1 MSKVA
6 FFIAL
11 FASCLFAGIS
21 YGNEARLTHTLYI
34 DSETHREFSYGEL
47 VDCFRNFCLC
57 RDGFG
62 RDYVYQWLQL
72 MKIDR
77 KELHRALMQ
86 VYGDMCVLAASDD
99 ANIEKTHT
107 AVIGKRRL
115 LMFWGFCVDD
125 NDAEILTKIYS
136 NPAEDLRVRVN
147 AVFAHLLSADINK
160 IKLIVGNIPDISRG
174 NVHSRHLM
182 YLDVQEVSLWTTIE
196 KRAAIVDALKEVCVH
211 EDSKF
216 MFGVLDDIFK
226 CLDNSYAKSQFRRD
240 FIKQFLGTPF
250 SEKEISA
257 KIKDEFDEARN
268 ECFNEDA
275 EVKPL
280 RYVPRTYGPFIS
292 YEESILGITPQQR
305 RIRKMLKVTAAVSAV
320 AALSA
325 SAFFLSKRRRK
336 CS

>member
-11 FASCLFAGIS
+11 CASCFSTVLS
-21 YGNEARLTHTLYI
+21 HGNEARLTHTLYI
-34 DSETHREFSYGEL
+34 DSETYREFSYDEL

-72 MKIDR
+72 MKLDR
-77 KELHRALMQ
+77 NKLHRALMQ
-86 VYGDMCVLAASDD
+86 VYGDMCALAASAD
-99 ANIEKTHT
+99 ANVEKSHT

-115 LMFWGFCVDD
+115 LLFLGFCVDD
-125 NDAEILTKIYS
+125 NDAEMLTKIYS

-147 AVFAHLLSADINK
+147 AVFARLLSADTNK

-182 YLDVQEVSLWTTIE
+182 YLDVQEVSLWTTME
-196 KRAAIVDALKEVCVH
+196 KRVAIVDALKEVCVH

-240 FIKQFLGTPF
+240 FIKQFLVTPF

-257 KIKDEFDEARN
+257 KIKDEFDEAMN

-292 YEESILGITPQQR
+292 YDESILGITPRQR
-305 RIRKMLKVTAAVSAV
+305 RIRTLARVAVYAAVVAV
-320 AALSA
+320 MAAVIVC
-325 SAFFLSKRRRK
+325 FVSKRRKNR
-336 CS
+336 